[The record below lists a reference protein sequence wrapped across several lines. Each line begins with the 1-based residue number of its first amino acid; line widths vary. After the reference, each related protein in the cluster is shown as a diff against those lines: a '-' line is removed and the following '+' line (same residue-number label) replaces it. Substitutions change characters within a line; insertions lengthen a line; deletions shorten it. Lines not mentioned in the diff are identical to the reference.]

1 MLRISTCLPTKIVD
15 KPVTD
20 RAPRAA
26 TAVIACG
33 RRARACLHGSKR
45 RGQSLSDQALGRGMR
60 RLSTRLPTKS
70 VDKRRR
76 ARDRRRFA
84 LRDDARAVLCRSP
97 VAPSPAVCR
106 IRSGAD
112 KTFRIK
118 RLIALCAGYPHACQ
132 QNLWV
137 SGGRHASGV
146 VRRRAPAWHRDAMC
160 GEPAHLTAH
169 CVPRLHHACQS
180 PSDQGLS
187 VVVRRISTSL
197 PTFSVENFAIA
208 IGQHGTACHS
218 CAARGLMQ
226 CKCPPRR
233 PSETNAGSRRRTTD
247 RPTASRRTRDA

>member
-1 MLRISTCLPTKIVD
+1 MRRLSTCLPTKSVG
-15 KPVTD
+15 KW
-20 RAPRAA
+20 
-26 TAVIACG
+26 
-33 RRARACLHGSKR
+33 
-45 RGQSLSDQALGRGMR
+45 RG
-60 RLSTRLPTKS
+60 
-70 VDKRRR
+70 

-97 VAPSPAVCR
+97 VAPSPAACR

-112 KTFRIK
+112 KAFRIK

-137 SGGRHASGV
+137 SGERHASRIAG
-146 VRRRAPAWHRDAMC
+146 APTWHRDAMC

-197 PTFSVENFAIA
+197 PTFSVENSAIA
-208 IGQHGTACHS
+208 IGLHGTACH
-218 CAARGLMQ
+218 
-226 CKCPPRR
+226 P
-233 PSETNAGSRRRTTD
+233 
-247 RPTASRRTRDA
+247 